1 MASSLDQSLR
11 FAIAHKRLLDVTYNG
26 TARIVEPHDYGVR
39 NGKEQVFVYQLRPT
53 GSQPG
58 KKATPWKVFELP
70 KIERCTVTQET
81 FKGSRGTPGQRHH
94 VWEILYAR
102 VE

>member
-1 MASSLDQSLR
+1 MAQTLDEQLR

-39 NGKEQVFVYQLRPT
+39 NGKDQVFVYQLRPIS
-53 GSQPG
+53 SQGG
-58 KKATPWKVFELP
+58 KRATPWKFFDLSR
-70 KIERCTVTQET
+70 IERCAVTDQT
-81 FKGSRGTPGQRHH
+81 FKGSRGTPEQKHH
-94 VWEILYAR
+94 KWDVLYAR